1 MSWDWLPPAR
11 HKAIFWTLF
20 WLTLAFFA
28 VFSWL
33 DAWLVT
39 PASSGIVSYELAGS
53 VEKASAMLAGW
64 DSSARAVLA
73 FGLGLDYLFMP
84 VYASTLSLGIFM
96 AAWRRKEAVWQFA
109 GKMLGWGAWLAV
121 VFDASENALLFSM
134 LLTGAAD
141 PMPALAALCA
151 GMKFLLLLAGLVY
164 ALIGWRSPNREE
176 S

>member
-1 MSWDWLPPAR
+1 MSWDWLLPAR
-11 HKAIFWTLF
+11 QKAVFWTLF

-33 DAWLVT
+33 DTWLVT
-39 PASSGIVSYELAGS
+39 PASGGIVSYELAGS

-64 DSSARAVLA
+64 DSSAKAMLA

-84 VYASTLSLGIFM
+84 VYASTLSLAVFM
-96 AAWRRKEAVWQFA
+96 AARRRKKALWQFA
-109 GKMLGWGAWLAV
+109 GKMLGWGAWLAIF
-121 VFDASENALLFSM
+121 FDASENALLLNM
-134 LLTGAAD
+134 LLHGAAN

-151 GMKFLLLLAGLVY
+151 GIKFLLLLAGLGY
-164 ALIGWRSPNREE
+164 TFLGWRFPNREE